1 MNADLKFALRQL
13 LGNPGFSAIAVI
25 TLALGIGANTA
36 IFSVINAVLLRPP
49 PFHEPDRLA
58 YISEKSKD
66 LDGMSVA
73 YPNYQ
78 DWQRHQEAFTSL
90 AAFRSEQWNL
100 TGDGHPERIT
110 GLQVSANFF
119 PTLGVQPLRGRVFN
133 EEEDRIGGERV
144 VVLGEGL
151 WQRRFGGDPSVLN
164 RTVTLNGDPYT
175 VIGILP
181 AAFQFPSRVQL
192 WTPIGHKA
200 EWTDQRGWHPGMYV
214 IGRLKPGI
222 ELPEARRALEGVAA
236 RLAKEY
242 PDTNTGNSVTVM
254 ALQERLAGPSIRTA
268 LLTLLGAVTV
278 VLLIACTNVT
288 NLLLARAARRQKEM
302 VVRLALGASRWQLLR
317 QLLIESF
324 ALAGLGG
331 FAGLLLAYWGTV
343 GLTHLLPAQAQEM
356 VSITIDRTVLIFS
369 FVVAVATGFLFGLA
383 PAWKLAHRDSSDAL
397 KEGGRTEVEGSGRG
411 LGRRLLVVGEVA
423 FALMLLVAAGLLLR
437 SFSRLQAVPVGLDP
451 RNVLTLQLSL
461 PQYKYPDDDR
471 QAQFYQRAVEE
482 VRTLPGVRSAAFIAP
497 LPLGFGG
504 WQSGVRVEG
513 QPEPKPGQG
522 LMSDFAVVTPDY
534 FKSMG
539 VPLLKGRAFT
549 DADDGKYPVCII
561 DETFE
566 RKHFAGDAVG
576 KRLARGST
584 NAPWMTIVGVA
595 GHVKN
600 YGAGEESRIETYVP
614 VAQNGANEMSLIVKT
629 AVAPESLAEAVR
641 NRILSVDP
649 DQPVAEILT
658 MEQVLAR
665 TVAERRLAMLLL
677 SLFAGLALVLAAIG
691 LYGVMAFNVARRT
704 REIGIRMALGAQA
717 GDVLGLVLRQGGKL
731 VGFGVVAGLTG
742 AFAVTQLMRT
752 LLFQIHP
759 TDAVTYTATP
769 LLLALVALLACW
781 LPAHRASRLDPIA
794 ALRKD

>member
-1 MNADLKFALRQL
+1 MMTDLRFAFRQL
-13 LGNPGFSAIAVI
+13 LGNPGFSAVAVL

-49 PFHEPDRLA
+49 PFREPDQLV

-73 YPNYQ
+73 YPNFL
-78 DWQRHQEAFTSL
+78 DWQRQQDAFVSL

-110 GLQVSANFF
+110 GLQVSASFF
-119 PTLGVQPLRGRVFN
+119 ATLGIQPLRGRAFHDD
-133 EEEDRIGGERV
+133 EDRIGGERV

-151 WQRRFGGDPSVLN
+151 WRRRFGGDPSILN

-181 AAFQFPSRVQL
+181 ASFQFPRRVEL

-214 IGRLKPGI
+214 LGRLKPGMN
-222 ELPEARRALEGVAA
+222 LPEARRSLETVAA

-268 LLTLLGAVTV
+268 LLTLLGAVTI

-288 NLLLARAARRQKEM
+288 NLLLARATRRRKEM

-317 QLLIESF
+317 QLLVESLL
-324 ALAGLGG
+324 LAGIGG
-331 FAGLLLAYWGTV
+331 LAGLLLAYWGTA

-356 VSITIDRTVLIFS
+356 VTINLDRTVLLFS
-369 FVVAVATGFLFGLA
+369 FAVAITTGFLFGLA
-383 PAWKLAHRDSSDAL
+383 PAWKLSHGESTEAL
-397 KEGGRTEVEGSGRG
+397 NEGGRCEIEGTGRG
-411 LGRRLLVVGEVA
+411 LGRRLLIVGEVA
-423 FALMLLVAAGLLLR
+423 FALILLVAAGLLLR

-451 RNVLTLQLSL
+451 KNVLTLQLSL
-461 PQYKYPDDDR
+461 PKYKYPDTAR
-471 QAQFYQRAVEE
+471 QSQFFQRALEE
-482 VRTLPGVRSAAFIAP
+482 VRSIPGVLSAAFIAP

-504 WQSGVRVEG
+504 WQSGIRIEG

-522 LMSDFAVVTPDY
+522 LMSDFAVATPEY
-534 FKSMG
+534 FKTMG
-539 VPLLKGRAFT
+539 VPLLKGRAFR
-549 DADDGKYPVCII
+549 DSDDGQFPVCII

-566 RKHFAGDAVG
+566 RRHFAGDAVG

-584 NAPWMTIVGVA
+584 NSPWMTIVGVA

-614 VAQNGANEMSLIVKT
+614 VAQSGASEMSLVLKT
-629 AVAPESLAEAVR
+629 AVAPQALAETAR
-641 NRILSVDP
+641 HRILSVDP

-658 MEQVLAR
+658 MDQVLAR

-677 SLFAGLALVLAAIG
+677 SLFAMLALVLAAIG
-691 LYGVMAFNVARRT
+691 LYGVMAFNVAHRT

-731 VGFGVVAGLTG
+731 VGFGVVAGLVG
-742 AFAVTQLMRT
+742 AFAATQLMRT
-752 LLFQIHP
+752 LLFQVRP
-759 TDAVTYTATP
+759 TDAVTYAATP
-769 LLLALVALLACW
+769 LLLGLVALLACW